1 MTGLSDDENR
11 LRYHGLL
18 SKAQRLLEIAGWSDA
33 ARRDAEVYRLVD
45 CDGLTPLLAL
55 FSEAT
60 LAKGAESIAFAR
72 AEHQALEGQ
81 LPLRLEDRR

>member
-1 MTGLSDDENR
+1 MEALIFESRPTLKNPV
-11 LRYHGLL
+11 LLL
-18 SKAQRLLEIAGWSDA
+18 SFAGWSDA

-60 LAKGAESIAFAR
+60 LAKGAESIALAR